1 MLSFFIA
8 SEKPLYSFHL
18 LLSTTLSGKSIRYTS
33 TSVPS
38 LVRLRRLLEAGNSAR
53 YLRTWGGAH
62 VRNPCQKIAR
72 SEEFFWLNVKLRLD
86 LNQWLFSW
94 QACMHPLFNK
104 FRQKTRACCLWTYS
118 LPAPLILYPHMP
130 LSATL
135 SGKSIRYESTS
146 VPSLARL
153 QRLLE
158 AGNSA
163 RYLRT
168 SWGRVRN
175 PCQKIARSEDYKSSK
190 IFICK
195 LQYPPEHS
203 WNKVSGNRIRKICS
217 FFWVILKMFWYI
229 EIVF

>member
-1 MLSFFIA
+1 MSQKHRVL
-8 SEKPLYSFHL
+8 PL
-18 LLSTTLSGKSIRYTS
+18 LLLGKSSIHSYMSCGQKPFTHTS
-33 TSVPS
+33 YNLSTY
-38 LVRLRRLLEAGNSAR
+38 A
-53 YLRTWGGAH
+53 
-62 VRNPCQKIAR
+62 
-72 SEEFFWLNVKLRLD
+72 
-86 LNQWLFSW
+86 
-94 QACMHPLFNK
+94 PLS
-104 FRQKTRACCLWTYS
+104 YS
-118 LPAPLILYPHMP
+118 LWQKY
-130 LSATL
+130 TL
-135 SGKSIRYESTS
+135 HKYESTS

-153 QRLLE
+153 RRLLE